1 MRDFEDSTLW
11 RISAFERVRNETG
24 TSGYARLAGGPTL
37 LPSTLLADLDRLE
50 GEEQADDV
58 LEVIAACVRHREAA
72 LLYLQRDELVWPVTL
87 FAQQMLYHSPRDLA
101 DFSLAGLSGL
111 QLLGIEPPGVRPPGH
126 WMFERVAH
134 SEHYRQLAPLLWSIA
149 LHGPRRSLL
158 GEIGGTAAYRASRNP
173 AAEGLVAPGA
183 LGSAVERLRRD
194 SVSLRE
200 VAGWPGLS
208 VERGSRLLNA
218 LYLVGALLMTR
229 SHHAA
234 RTEPGFARRL
244 LGIGKGRR

>member
-24 TSGYARLAGGPTL
+24 TSGYARLEGGPTL

-50 GEEQADDV
+50 NEQQADDV
-58 LEVIAACVRHREAA
+58 LEVMAACVRHREAA

-87 FAQQMLYHSPRDLA
+87 FAMQMVYHSPRDLF
-101 DFSLAGLSGL
+101 DFSLAGMADLR
-111 QLLGIEPPGVRPPGH
+111 LLAVEPPGVRPPGH
-126 WMFERVAH
+126 RMYERVARA
-134 SEHYRQLAPLLWSIA
+134 EHYRALAPLLWAVA

-158 GEIGGTAAYRASRNP
+158 SEIGGTAAYRASRNP
-173 AAEGLVAPGA
+173 AAEGLAAPGA
-183 LGSAVERLRRD
+183 LGSAIERLRRN

-200 VAGWPGLS
+200 IAAWPGLS

-218 LYLVGALLMTR
+218 LYLVGALLITR
-229 SHHAA
+229 SHPAA
-234 RTEPGFARRL
+234 RAEPGLTRRL
-244 LGIGKGRR
+244 FGLGKR